1 METLQDV
8 ICVFCQFSAWTRFT
22 NLLERNSYS
31 MDISPF
37 YNPSTGQQIPRTV
50 YTGHD
55 SCATVSCA
63 KFGDDHF
70 DIIGLIAKWN
80 FNWIWITTENM
91 LVKWARA
98 LNPSAICISGNI
110 RSCYRGTGVY
120 TMCTVPSPHVA
131 NLRPK
136 LHAVSILLGT
146 LYFHTLMVTDYI
158 SCLIRLFHA
167 PQTGCSRDLHQR
179 KSVTLRMI
187 WSYWI

>member
-1 METLQDV
+1 MCK
-8 ICVFCQFSAWTRFT
+8 IWR
-22 NLLERNSYS
+22 R
-31 MDISPF
+31 PF
-37 YNPSTGQQIPRTV
+37 WYNRV
-50 YTGHD
+50 D
-55 SCATVSCA
+55 SKM
-63 KFGDDHF
+63 KFQLNYD
-70 DIIGLIAKWN
+70 
-80 FNWIWITTENM
+80 WITTENM

-110 RSCYRGTGVY
+110 RSCFRGTGVY

-136 LHAVSILLGT
+136 LHAASILLRA

-158 SCLIRLFHA
+158 SCLIKLFHA

-187 WSYWI
+187 WSYWIWRWWWWIHILLVMDLLIFSMK